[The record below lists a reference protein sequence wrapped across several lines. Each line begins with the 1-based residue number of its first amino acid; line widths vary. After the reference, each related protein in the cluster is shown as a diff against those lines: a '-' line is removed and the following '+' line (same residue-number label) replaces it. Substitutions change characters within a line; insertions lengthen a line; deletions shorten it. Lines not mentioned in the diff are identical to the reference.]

1 MRLRFLLWI
10 LFAVLAVAGYRCL
23 LLVDETEMVIV
34 TDFGRPVDAY
44 RLVGLEVSQD
54 EPWLIGTWEKYEPR
68 DSGLH
73 FKWPWQSTIRI
84 DRRMQIYDPRPSE
97 FLAAEK
103 KNVDLD
109 VYVCW
114 RVEDPQRFLE
124 TVNDSLGAE
133 ARLHDI
139 VWSQLAAVVGSYPIE
154 SLVSNDPDK
163 HQLDKIQHDVAAAC
177 AEQAAKSYGITVVD
191 VRLKRIG
198 VPAQVR
204 ESVFQRM
211 RAERGR
217 IARQYR
223 AEGEKEAQKIRAAAD
238 KEKTIKLAQAD
249 ADAQRIRGKAEAEA
263 TRTYADAHGKDPEF
277 YELMRTLEAYKRFL
291 DDQTTI
297 LLSGDSDLLKFLIRP
312 TAATR
317 VEEPKAVAEPEP
329 PVKE

>member
-1 MRLRFLLWI
+1 MRLRFLLLI
-10 LFAVLAVAGYRCL
+10 LFVIVAVAGYRCL
-23 LLVDETEMVIV
+23 LFVDETEMVIV
-34 TDFGRPVDAY
+34 TQFGRPVDAY
-44 RLVGLEVSQD
+44 RLVDVEFAR
-54 EPWLIGTWEKYEPR
+54 ERPWVIGTWEKYAPR
-68 DSGLH
+68 ESGLH
-73 FKWPWQSTIRI
+73 FKMPWQSTIRI

-114 RVEDPQRFLE
+114 RVEDPHRFLE
-124 TVNDSLGAE
+124 TVNDQMGAE

-139 VWSQLAAVVGSYPIE
+139 VWSQLAAAVGSHPIE
-154 SLVSNDPDK
+154 SLVSNDPEK
-163 HQLDKIQHDVAAAC
+163 HQLETIQRTVAQAC
-177 AEQAAKSYGITVVD
+177 AEQAAQAYGITVVD

-211 RAERGR
+211 RAERAR

-223 AEGEKEAQKIRAAAD
+223 AEGDKEAQKIRAAAD

-263 TRTYADAHGKDPEF
+263 TRTYADAHGTDPEF
-277 YELMRTLEAYKRFL
+277 YELMRTLEAYKKFL
-291 DDQTTI
+291 DNQTTI
-297 LLSGDSDLLKFLIRP
+297 LLSGDSELLKFLTRP
-312 TAATR
+312 TT
-317 VEEPKAVAEPEP
+317 ETKPAEQ
-329 PVKE
+329 

>member
-1 MRLRFLLWI
+1 MRLRFLLLI
-10 LFAVLAVAGYRCL
+10 LFAILAVAGYRSL

-34 TDFGRPVDAY
+34 TQFGRPVDAY
-44 RLVGLEVSQD
+44 RLIGLDVWRER
-54 EPWLIGTWEKYEPR
+54 PWLVGTWEKYQPR
-68 DSGLH
+68 DAGLH
-73 FKWPWQSTIRI
+73 FKMPWQSAIRI
-84 DRRMQIYDPRPSE
+84 DRRLQIYDPRHSE

-114 RVEDPQRFLE
+114 QVEDPRRFLE
-124 TVNDSLGAE
+124 TVNDSAGAE

-139 VWSQLAAVVGSYPIE
+139 VWSQLAAAVGSHPIE
-154 SLVSNDPDK
+154 ALVSSDPEQHK
-163 HQLDKIQHDVAAAC
+163 LDEIQRTVTEAC
-177 AEQAAKSYGITVVD
+177 ARQAAEAYGITVVD

-223 AEGEKEAQKIRAAAD
+223 AEGEKEAQKIRSAAD

-249 ADAQRIRGKAEAEA
+249 AEAQRIRGKAEAEA

-291 DDQTTI
+291 DNQTTI
-297 LLSGDSDLLKFLIRP
+297 LLSGDSDLLKFL
-312 TAATR
+312 TR
-317 VEEPKAVAEPEP
+317 SAEEAKPRAEEEPPGNEEK
-329 PVKE
+329 K